1 MSEVDAV
8 AALEIFVPDQV
19 DVFQVRSLH
28 DVDLALVDKILNIIL
43 VDLSPGLFRGGIGH
57 GQKWP
62 DNL

>member
-8 AALEIFVPDQV
+8 AALEIFVLDQV
-19 DVFQVRSLH
+19 DAFQVSSPR
-28 DVDLALVDKILNIIL
+28 DVNLALVDKILNIIL
-43 VDLSPGLFRGGIGH
+43 VDLSPGLYWGGIGH